1 MIRRAWLL
9 LLLVGVSPLPT
20 KGGADKGKVLC
31 PPTLARVESY
41 CVDTRRLSADEAYVV
56 KAFLKMEDKPKG
68 ILQKLRWKRIE
79 DCAISEAD
87 VTIRIEFPF
96 LNATELRAGEVPDV
110 GISPRE
116 PRDQSDVR
124 ISPREQGDYF
134 MKAVLQVHDNSTSR
148 MIFTVEALP
157 LDIDSVESDPVM
169 KGTNLYQRRLD
180 ALRRTFEMLIHD
192 LGPVPPT
199 TKEAR

>member
-96 LNATELRAGEVPDV
+96 LNAVELRAGQAP
-110 GISPRE
+110 
-116 PRDQSDVR
+116 DVR
-124 ISPREQGDYF
+124 ISPREQRDYF

-148 MIFTVEALP
+148 MIYTVEALP

-180 ALRRTFEMLIHD
+180 ALRRVFLMLIDNLRH
-192 LGPVPPT
+192 LSPATASGN
-199 TKEAR
+199 